1 MLGFEEM
8 ILSTVAGVTN
18 LVVQSLIGRQ
28 MRPKG
33 IIGHLYSDEKHEP
46 HLASTTNLLAQS
58 LIYLR
63 THFLAI
69 FDQSVEHI
77 FSNERPA

>member
-1 MLGFEEM
+1 M

-33 IIGHLYSDEKHEP
+33 IIGHLCSDEKHEL
-46 HLASTTNLLAQS
+46 HLASTTNLLVQS
-58 LIYLR
+58 LIFLQ

>member
-1 MLGFEEM
+1 M

-33 IIGHLYSDEKHEP
+33 IIGHLCSDEKHEL

-58 LIYLR
+58 LI
-63 THFLAI
+63 F
-69 FDQSVEHI
+69 EHI
-77 FSNERPA
+77 FSQSLFNPLNTFSPTRGEA